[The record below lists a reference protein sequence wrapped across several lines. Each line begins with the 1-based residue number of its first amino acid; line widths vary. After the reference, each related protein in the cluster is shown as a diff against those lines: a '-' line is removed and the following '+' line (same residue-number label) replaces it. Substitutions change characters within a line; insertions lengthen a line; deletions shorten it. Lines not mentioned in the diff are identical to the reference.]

1 MSFYRVNSQPTPL
14 KRFWWRGLGWV
25 GSLSILTSLFPIMP
39 GTATEGGSELAP
51 PRISLEAPVPQGKN
65 NLVDTTDYSPRRT
78 SVVFSERQSRPSVA
92 QGSRRRQS
100 LRTARSLLRR
110 QTAIASGSITPR
122 YRRLA
127 RRPRVS
133 GESLVSR
140 VPNSNYN
147 PASTRNYTVPPRR
160 LRTHQYQSA
169 QVGQPIA
176 SNQVFSLE
184 PIVRRG
190 VAIALAP
197 LPEYSRA
204 STLAA
209 PTPQVQ
215 PQTNTDL
222 LFPVAGIAPITSAFG
237 WRIHPITGRGR
248 MHSGTDIG
256 APTGTPVLAAYA
268 GEVATAD
275 WLGGYGMTVI
285 LKHLDGSQESRY
297 AHLSEILV
305 QPGQKVQQGE
315 IIGRVGSTGL
325 STGPHL
331 HFEWRHLTKD
341 GWVAVDAGQHLE
353 YALENLMRAQS
364 LAKATTQPQG

>member
-1 MSFYRVNSQPTPL
+1 
-14 KRFWWRGLGWV
+14 
-25 GSLSILTSLFPIMP
+25 MP
-39 GTATEGGSELAP
+39 GTATEGSTELAP
-51 PRISLEAPVPQGKN
+51 PRISLETPVPQGKN
-65 NLVDTTDYSPRRT
+65 SLVDSTDYSPRRT
-78 SVVFSERQSRPSVA
+78 SVIFSDRQNRSPMA
-92 QGSRRRQS
+92 QTGRRQS

-127 RRPRVS
+127 RRSRVS

-140 VPNSNYN
+140 VSNN
-147 PASTRNYTVPPRR
+147 NVNLASTRNYTAPPRR
-160 LRTHQYQSA
+160 LRTHQYQA
-169 QVGQPIA
+169 TGVGQPIA

-209 PTPQVQ
+209 PTPQAQ

-222 LFPVAGIAPITSAFG
+222 LFPVAAIAPITSAFG
-237 WRIHPITGRGR
+237 WRVHPITGQGR

-353 YALENLMRAQS
+353 YALENMIRAQS
-364 LAKATTQPQG
+364 LAKAATQPQG